1 MLNLLEEK
9 VKREREKS
17 ELVHLEEDFF
27 FKLQEY
33 MSALKSKKDVIS
45 ETKLQLI
52 CEQVEVLVDL
62 RAEKIL
68 RGHQTGMLKAELNLA
83 EFSSTFK
90 KFKKDVLKSLLQ
102 EETTTQR
109 VIVLQ
114 DIPQFYGPE
123 LQILGPYRKGEV
135 VLLERTVAT
144 LLRGRNL
151 VEER

>member
-45 ETKLQLI
+45 EMKLQLI